1 MIPKIIHYCWFGGKE
16 IPSELQKCIDTWQKL
31 DGYQIIRHDES
42 DCPFNENEFVKKAFA
57 EKKWGFIGD
66 YYRLK
71 AVYETGGIY
80 LDTDVLVNRDFEPF
94 LSEPCFMG
102 YFVDCCLCTAIIG
115 GEKGASILKE
125 LMHLYDVTKFVDS
138 DIPWRYDETEDVL
151 YVNKMETTN
160 YYYTWYLMNKYP
172 ELKLNNTYQK
182 FDDITIYPKEYFEIG
197 KLNGKHFTVH
207 LNSGTWQNKE
217 KANAFYAKCKKFLL
231 SIPWLG
237 EKIQILVRRRRY
249 KKMAKANPFYNKR

>member
-16 IPSELQKCIDTWQKL
+16 IPSELKACIDTWQKL
-31 DGYQIIRHDES
+31 KGYEIVRHDEN
-42 DCPFNENEFVKKAFA
+42 DCAFNENEFVKRAYA
-57 EKKWGFIGD
+57 EKKWGFISD

-71 AVYETGGIY
+71 AVYESGGIY
-80 LDTDVLVNRDFEPF
+80 LDTDVIVNRDFEPL

-115 GEKGASILKE
+115 AEKRATIIKE
-125 LMHLYDVTKFVDS
+125 LMHLYDITKFVDGGET
-138 DIPWRYDETEDVL
+138 WRYDENEDAL
-151 YVNKMETTN
+151 YVNRMETNN

-217 KANAFYAKCKKFLL
+217 KGNGFYAKCKKCVL
-231 SIPWLG
+231 SIPWFG
-237 EKIQILVRRRRY
+237 EKVRIMIRRCRY
-249 KKMAKANPFYNKR
+249 KKMAKINPFYNQR